1 MSCIYGIEQSCSE
14 CGMCQSKE
22 EQTSTETVKERKE
35 DRNRRKYT
43 WSDNQTDEIWHNDR
57 FNTIE
62 ECVKDAIKHGKHSGE
77 EIAIGVCEDYVP
89 CIDVDTL
96 LDMANE
102 DAYNEVGEVADGW
115 LEYKIHKGYKD
126 ADKLQ
131 EKINKVFTEW
141 LEETKQVPSFYHV
154 VPLADM
160 ITIPENKEC
169 GRMIKE
175 VKLNTL
181 HMFENENT
189 KDEDYPLWQ
198 KIAEYINGETALVI
212 ESQTK
217 DEEYVFL
224 GLKDEKKNKELFYM
238 MEQDSMIGAFID
250 DREGFDIAWDSKEYE
265 PDSCF
270 YLEPQYLIFETK
282 EENQNANP
290 AN

>member
-1 MSCIYGIEQSCSE
+1 MSCIYRIEQSCSE
-14 CGMCQSKE
+14 CRMCQSKKE
-22 EQTSTETVKERKE
+22 EERQSTETVKERKE

-43 WSDNQTDEIWHNDR
+43 WSDNQTDEIWYNDR

-62 ECVKDAIKHGKHSGE
+62 ECVKDAIKQGKHSGE

-141 LEETKQVPSFYHV
+141 LEETKQVPGFYHV

-160 ITIPENKEC
+160 IIIPE
-169 GRMIKE
+169 I
-175 VKLNTL
+175 
-181 HMFENENT
+181 
-189 KDEDYPLWQ
+189 
-198 KIAEYINGETALVI
+198 
-212 ESQTK
+212 S
-217 DEEYVFL
+217 
-224 GLKDEKKNKELFYM
+224 
-238 MEQDSMIGAFID
+238 
-250 DREGFDIAWDSKEYE
+250 
-265 PDSCF
+265 
-270 YLEPQYLIFETK
+270 
-282 EENQNANP
+282 
-290 AN
+290 